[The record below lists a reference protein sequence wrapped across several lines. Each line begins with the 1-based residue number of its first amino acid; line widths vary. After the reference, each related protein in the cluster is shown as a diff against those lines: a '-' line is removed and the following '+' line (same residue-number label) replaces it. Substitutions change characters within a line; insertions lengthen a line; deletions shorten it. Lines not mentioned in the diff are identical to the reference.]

1 MALTSTAAV
10 RAGNGLGGQTHIAAV
25 ATGTI
30 SVEDACTAAAEAGF
44 TVAAVEGTADG
55 NHIAI
60 QGTGAMPTIGGVTL
74 VVTFAD

>member
-1 MALTSTAAV
+1 MALTSSAAV

-60 QGTGAMPTIGGVTL
+60 QGTGAMPNINGVTL
-74 VVTFAD
+74 IVTFG

>member
-30 SVEDACTAAAEAGF
+30 SVADACTAAAEAGF
-44 TVAAVEGTADG
+44 TVAAVEVQQTA
-55 NHIAI
+55 ITSQSKVQA
-60 QGTGAMPTIGGVTL
+60 QCQQSQV
-74 VVTFAD
+74 